1 MEGGGKLNREPS
13 DNSLASFCQNDI
25 TESLITQPIPIN
37 IRIAQDIQEFLCQ
50 GSKSFKCSLCT
61 RTFRRRDKIKRH
73 LIECHYG
80 IKDYECSLCFKKFA
94 RNEHYNRHMNDVHSL
109 TKGYHCRLCNRR
121 FKRDS
126 EFCHHLKTAHHEQS
140 GLFASGSVLLFN
152 ESKNTTNHN
161 NDHSTSNHLSDSW
174 SNNYEQKQPLQIDQ
188 VDSNSINVAG
198 PGLYVEVEF
207 NANKNE
213 DGENPKPF
221 ECTLCG
227 RSFKRQD
234 KLRRHYQEVHD
245 GIREEHQCPACEK
258 KFHRKYKL
266 NRHISEV
273 HRAGKP
279 FLCPYCRR
287 EFAREWSY
295 HQHLQKYHNDCVNSA
310 PVTCIENLEG

>member
-1 MEGGGKLNREPS
+1 MEEEGELKKEPL
-13 DNSLASFCQNDI
+13 DNSLASSCQNDI
-25 TESLITQPIPIN
+25 TESLMTQPIPIN
-37 IRIAQDIQEFLCQ
+37 IRIAQDIQEFLCK

-94 RNEHYNRHMNDVHSL
+94 RNEHYNRHMNDVH
-109 TKGYHCRLCNRR
+109 TQ
-121 FKRDS
+121 
-126 EFCHHLKTAHHEQS
+126 QS

-152 ESKNTTNHN
+152 QSEDTINN
-161 NDHSTSNHLSDSW
+161 NDHSTSNHLSH
-174 SNNYEQKQPLQIDQ
+174 NYEQQQSLQIDQ
-188 VDSNSINVAG
+188 VDSNSIDVAG

-207 NANKNE
+207 NADKTE
-213 DGENPKPF
+213 DGKNPKPF

-227 RSFKRQD
+227 KSFSRQD
-234 KLRRHYQEVHD
+234 KLRRHYQEAHD

-258 KFHRKYKL
+258 RFYRKYHL
-266 NRHISEV
+266 NRHVAEV

-295 HQHLQKYHNDCVNSA
+295 HQHLQKYHDGKHVCQHGLILKCDFAST
-310 PVTCIENLEG
+310 PVPCLSLRLFHCLRH

>member
-1 MEGGGKLNREPS
+1 MEEEGELNKGPL
-13 DNSLASFCQNDI
+13 DNSLASSCQNDI
-25 TESLITQPIPIN
+25 TESLMTQPIPIN
-37 IRIAQDIQEFLCQ
+37 IRIAQDIQEFLCK

-94 RNEHYNRHMNDVHSL
+94 RNEHYNRHMNDVHTL

-121 FKRDS
+121 FKRNS
-126 EFCHHLKTAHHEQS
+126 EFCHHIKTAHHEQS

-152 ESKNTTNHN
+152 QSEDTINNN
-161 NDHSTSNHLSDSW
+161 NDHSTSNHLSH
-174 SNNYEQKQPLQIDQ
+174 NYEQQQSLQIDQ
-188 VDSNSINVAG
+188 VDSNSIDVAG

-207 NANKNE
+207 NADKTE
-213 DGENPKPF
+213 VGKNPKPF

-227 RSFKRQD
+227 KPFSRQD
-234 KLRRHYQEVHD
+234 KLRRHYQEAHD

-258 KFHRKYKL
+258 RFYRKYHL
-266 NRHISEV
+266 NRHIAEV

-295 HQHLQKYHNDCVNSA
+295 HQHLQKYHDDCVNSA